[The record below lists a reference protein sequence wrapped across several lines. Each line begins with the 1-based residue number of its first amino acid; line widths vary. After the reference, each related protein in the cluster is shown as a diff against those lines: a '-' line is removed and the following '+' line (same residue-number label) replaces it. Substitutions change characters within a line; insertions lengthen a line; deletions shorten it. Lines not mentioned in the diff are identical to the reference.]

1 MGYLSEPST
10 LIEGRRRLRRLNI
23 NLLYALDALL
33 HEPSLTAAA
42 HSIAISQPAM
52 SMKLRQLRELF
63 GDELVVFGERR
74 QLTALGA
81 RWMTRS
87 ISRWRSIL
95 RLRVR
100 R

>member
-1 MGYLSEPST
+1 MSEPPT

-52 SMKLRQLRELF
+52 SMKLRQLRDLSVTNWSS
-63 GDELVVFGERR
+63 L
-74 QLTALGA
+74 ANGA
-81 RWMTRS
+81 S
-87 ISRWRSIL
+87 
-95 RLRVR
+95 
-100 R
+100 

>member
-1 MGYLSEPST
+1 VGYLSEPST

-52 SMKLRQLRELF
+52 SMKLR
-63 GDELVVFGERR
+63 
-74 QLTALGA
+74 
-81 RWMTRS
+81 
-87 ISRWRSIL
+87 
-95 RLRVR
+95 
-100 R
+100 